1 LITASSPEIR
11 RARRVRV
18 LNFQQ
23 ITMPYLAARVP
34 PGWEVTHVDE
44 EAEEID
50 WNVAADLVGI
60 TFHTPSAVHA
70 YQIAARFR
78 SRGICV
84 VLGGPHVTLVPE
96 EARQHADTI
105 FIGEAEGL
113 WEQFLN
119 SFETRSYAPVYRQTS
134 APVSRGFPMPVRT
147 CFTGKTTRVAFC
159 LRRADA
165 RTNVTSAPW
174 P

>member
-1 LITASSPEIR
+1 
-11 RARRVRV
+11 
-18 LNFQQ
+18 
-23 ITMPYLAARVP
+23 MPYLAARVP

-165 RTNVTSAPW
+165 RTNMTSAPW